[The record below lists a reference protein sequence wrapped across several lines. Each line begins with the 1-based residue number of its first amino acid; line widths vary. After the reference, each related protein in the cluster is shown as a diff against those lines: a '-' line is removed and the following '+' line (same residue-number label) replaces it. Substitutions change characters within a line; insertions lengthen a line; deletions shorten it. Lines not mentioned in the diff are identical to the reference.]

1 MEINRNS
8 LTHNNLIWEH
18 ITNSL
23 VVLKSCY
30 PFFATYALIG
40 LLLQIQFYDYFCFWK
55 LFSCRNKNE
64 SYSEIKINN
73 IVVRKCRHRHLKLY
87 RLITSKI
94 VFTEKKKNRSIH
106 YTQSVDAK
114 FDFTNVVCSRT
125 LPNRYSPGNPKV
137 SFSLCFS
144 LTDYPSFS
152 DSICPQKIA
161 QKNND
166 KWPVISDNFCQ
177 LSRFF

>member
-8 LTHNNLIWEH
+8 LTYNNLIWEH
-18 ITNSL
+18 ITDSL

-30 PFFATYALIG
+30 SFFATYALIG

-55 LFSCRNKNE
+55 LFFCRNKNE

-94 VFTEKKKNRSIH
+94 VFTEKNKKWINPLYTISRCEVWFYQRCLFSNTPKPLFAWKSKGFLFFVFFSNRLSVIFWLNLSSKNR
-106 YTQSVDAK
+106 TEKQ
-114 FDFTNVVCSRT
+114 
-125 LPNRYSPGNPKV
+125 
-137 SFSLCFS
+137 
-144 LTDYPSFS
+144 
-152 DSICPQKIA
+152 
-161 QKNND
+161 
-166 KWPVISDNFCQ
+166 W
-177 LSRFF
+177 

>member
-8 LTHNNLIWEH
+8 LTFNNLIWEH
-18 ITNSL
+18 IINSL

-30 PFFATYALIG
+30 SFFATYALIC
-40 LLLQIQFYDYFCFWK
+40 LLLQMQFYDYFCFWK
-55 LFSCRNKNE
+55 LFFCRNKNE

-114 FDFTNVVCSRT
+114 FDFYQHCLFSNTPKPIFAWKSKGFLFFVFFSNRLSVIFWLNLSPKNRT
-125 LPNRYSPGNPKV
+125 EK
-137 SFSLCFS
+137 
-144 LTDYPSFS
+144 
-152 DSICPQKIA
+152 Q
-161 QKNND
+161 
-166 KWPVISDNFCQ
+166 W
-177 LSRFF
+177 